1 MGNGLEAVG
10 SNLAHFFPGSSANF
24 LELNTKQGPPA
35 PSRTPL
41 PRLTNVAKEHLS
53 YFDSRVCRGHN
64 KPSRPNIQ
72 VFFITS
78 VPKSQNH
85 DTVTNF

>member
-1 MGNGLEAVG
+1 MRKKKHA
-10 SNLAHFFPGSSANF
+10 FTDNF

-41 PRLTNVAKEHLS
+41 PRT
-53 YFDSRVCRGHN
+53 HN

-72 VFFITS
+72 VFLITS